1 MLRLVIGGGEAE
13 RDAPDPSERGRNR
26 AGRGARG
33 ERAMRMMM
41 KARMDTQM
49 SNQVTKGGAMPKSL
63 KSAIEQLKPEAA
75 YFTPEG
81 GRSMILVFDMQDSSQ
96 LPSIADPFFQEMGAE
111 VTFEPVMNF
120 DDLQRGLAALH

>member
-1 MLRLVIGGGEAE
+1 MVINGGEPE
-13 RDAPDPSERGRNR
+13 LDAPDSSERGRNR

-49 SNQVTKGGAMPKSL
+49 SNQVTKGGAMPNSL
-63 KSAIEQLKPEAA
+63 KSVMERLKPEAA

-81 GRSMILVFDMQDSSQ
+81 GRSVILVFDMQDSSQ

-111 VTFEPVMNF
+111 VTFEPVMNL
-120 DDLQRGLAALH
+120 DDLQRGLAALK